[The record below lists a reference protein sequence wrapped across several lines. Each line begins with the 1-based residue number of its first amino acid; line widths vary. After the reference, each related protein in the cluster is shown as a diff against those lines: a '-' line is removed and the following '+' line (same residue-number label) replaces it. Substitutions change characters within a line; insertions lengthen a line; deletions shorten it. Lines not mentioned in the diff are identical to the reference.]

1 MPDISS
7 IGHGSFGPIN
17 RPTAP
22 DASQRRAESADTIA
36 RRNDRVEL
44 SDHARLLDQLRDLP
58 NVRRDLVQQIR
69 DAIAQFLIP
78 QEEWRQ
84 TTFRLDGREQLRQVK
99 VTQTDVAGY
108 SKLLV
113 FGGVR

>member
-7 IGHGSFGPIN
+7 IGHGSVGPIN

-44 SDHARLLDQLRDLP
+44 SDHARLLDRLRDLP
-58 NVRRDLVQQIR
+58 NVRQDLVQQIR
-69 DAIAQFLIP
+69 DAIAQGQYETPEKINQALESLFAVLG
-78 QEEWRQ
+78 E
-84 TTFRLDGREQLRQVK
+84 
-99 VTQTDVAGY
+99 
-108 SKLLV
+108 
-113 FGGVR
+113 

>member
-7 IGHGSFGPIN
+7 IGHGSVGPIN

-22 DASQRRAESADTIA
+22 DASQRRTESADTIA

-58 NVRRDLVQQIR
+58 NVRQDLVQQIR
-69 DAIAQFLIP
+69 DAIAQGRYETPEKIN
-78 QEEWRQ
+78 QAIE
-84 TTFRLDGREQLRQVK
+84 RLFADLGE
-99 VTQTDVAGY
+99 
-108 SKLLV
+108 
-113 FGGVR
+113 